1 MRKFLVWFFCSVCVY
16 VFVLSLAHSYYLTK
30 INQSM
35 EITIQ
40 KLVSKIAEIQQEN
53 AWHDLNEGDLK

>member
-1 MRKFLVWFFCSVCVY
+1 MRKFLVWFFCSVSVY

-35 EITIQ
+35 ELTIR

-53 AWHDLNEGDLK
+53 AWHDLNEGVLK

>member
-1 MRKFLVWFFCSVCVY
+1 MRKFLVWFFCSVFVY

-35 EITIQ
+35 ELTIQ
-40 KLVSKIAEIQQEN
+40 NLVSKIVEIQQEN
-53 AWHDLNEGDLK
+53 AWHDLNEGALK